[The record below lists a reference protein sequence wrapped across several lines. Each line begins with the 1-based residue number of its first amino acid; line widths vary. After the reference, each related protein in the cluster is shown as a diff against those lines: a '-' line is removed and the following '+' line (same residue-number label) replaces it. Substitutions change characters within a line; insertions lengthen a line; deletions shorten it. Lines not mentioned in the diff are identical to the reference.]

1 MTKRIRSLLAMLLAI
16 VMIVGILPT
25 VALAREAEPEVESA
39 ESDLPQANGMQ
50 VHTPYGLKL
59 GSGKQATRGE
69 NRDLP
74 KSYSSVT
81 EGWITSVKNQ
91 TQYGQY
97 GTCWAFGT
105 MAPIDMIKNEMQV
118 GSTGETATTDLDLS
132 EYHLSYFNYSNSYD
146 EHNLTSGDSS
156 ILDGESHVN
165 VGGDGYKA
173 TLTMMR
179 WIGAASE
186 AESALAYSECSE
198 TSTIDPKYAYAYDVG
213 HVTSVDWIEPTDM
226 DTIKQYIMEYG
237 AGMFG
242 YYYSSSYEG
251 VGGAYC
257 YMNTSESDDYGPN
270 HGVTVVGWDDDYS
283 KSNFTGRSYNPVC
296 QVD

>member
-97 GTCWAFGT
+97 GTCFYRLRLF
-105 MAPIDMIKNEMQV
+105 PQK
-118 GSTGETATTDLDLS
+118 L
-132 EYHLSYFNYSNSYD
+132 
-146 EHNLTSGDSS
+146 
-156 ILDGESHVN
+156 
-165 VGGDGYKA
+165 
-173 TLTMMR
+173 
-179 WIGAASE
+179 
-186 AESALAYSECSE
+186 
-198 TSTIDPKYAYAYDVG
+198 
-213 HVTSVDWIEPTDM
+213 
-226 DTIKQYIMEYG
+226 
-237 AGMFG
+237 
-242 YYYSSSYEG
+242 
-251 VGGAYC
+251 
-257 YMNTSESDDYGPN
+257 
-270 HGVTVVGWDDDYS
+270 
-283 KSNFTGRSYNPVC
+283 
-296 QVD
+296 